1 MDIKYIKNFK
11 LLKLKNITYP
21 KDMPCIQRLNMIY
34 NDNKNTIDKFCKDND
49 LNVTY
54 TLNKFVKI
62 CKEKEKEDKQKE
74 KLEKEKEDKQ
84 KEKLEKQNIILE
96 QERKRLEKIQD
107 LPTIKDSIRNSIKNY
122 VRPSVTKR
130 ISKK

>member
-11 LLKLKNITYP
+11 SLKLKNITYP
-21 KDMPCIQRLNMIY
+21 KDIPCIQRLNMIY
-34 NDNKNTIDKFCKDND
+34 NDNKKSIDKFCKEYD
-49 LNVTY
+49 LDVTD
-54 TLNKFVKI
+54 TLNKFIKI
-62 CKEKEKEDKQKE
+62 CKEKEKQKE
-74 KLEKEKEDKQ
+74 EKEKEKEKQ